1 MVLRGGPHHRGTTDV
16 DLFDAIVGGGA
27 RGDRLGERVE
37 IDHDQVERRNP
48 EFVELLA
55 VRGETTI
62 CQEAGMNPKRF
73 PLTREVTAFVL
84 IYLYVPVIVLIA
96 YSFNANRTAT
106 VWSHVSLDRYG
117 RILVNPSIQAAAKNS
132 LVLALCAATAATAI
146 ALLAALA
153 TSQAFPRRR
162 AVEAVL
168 NMPLILPEIVVAVA
182 TLMLFVALGVQL
194 GLGAMILAHTAFC
207 IPFAYLPIRARL
219 EGMNQ
224 SYGEAAQDLYANR
237 FRSFRR
243 VTLPLLWPG
252 IMAGFTLAFVTSLD
266 DFLTSFFLSG
276 PGTTTLPVY
285 IFSSIKA
292 GITPEINAISTVMLV
307 ISVLLVSLSFILG
320 RLRR

>member
-1 MVLRGGPHHRGTTDV
+1 MNIRHFPMTRGISLLVLT
-16 DLFDAIVGGGA
+16 
-27 RGDRLGERVE
+27 
-37 IDHDQVERRNP
+37 
-48 EFVELLA
+48 
-55 VRGETTI
+55 
-62 CQEAGMNPKRF
+62 
-73 PLTREVTAFVL
+73 
-84 IYLYVPVIVLIA
+84 YLYVPVVVLVG

-106 VWSHVSLDRYG
+106 VWSHVSLDWYG
-117 RILVNPSIQAAAKNS
+117 RILINPSIQAAAQNS

>member
-1 MVLRGGPHHRGTTDV
+1 MNIRHFPMTRGISLLVLT
-16 DLFDAIVGGGA
+16 
-27 RGDRLGERVE
+27 
-37 IDHDQVERRNP
+37 
-48 EFVELLA
+48 
-55 VRGETTI
+55 
-62 CQEAGMNPKRF
+62 
-73 PLTREVTAFVL
+73 
-84 IYLYVPVIVLIA
+84 YLYVPVVVLVG

-106 VWSHVSLDRYG
+106 VWSHVSLDWYG

>member
-1 MVLRGGPHHRGTTDV
+1 
-16 DLFDAIVGGGA
+16 
-27 RGDRLGERVE
+27 
-37 IDHDQVERRNP
+37 
-48 EFVELLA
+48 
-55 VRGETTI
+55 
-62 CQEAGMNPKRF
+62 MNMRRF
-73 PLTREVTAFVL
+73 PMTRGISLLVLT
-84 IYLYVPVIVLIA
+84 YLYVPVVVLVG

-106 VWSHVSLDRYG
+106 VWSHVSLDWYG

>member
-1 MVLRGGPHHRGTTDV
+1 
-16 DLFDAIVGGGA
+16 
-27 RGDRLGERVE
+27 
-37 IDHDQVERRNP
+37 
-48 EFVELLA
+48 
-55 VRGETTI
+55 
-62 CQEAGMNPKRF
+62 MNIRRF
-73 PLTREVTAFVL
+73 PMTREVSLLVL
-84 IYLYVPVIVLIA
+84 AYLYVPVLVLVV

-106 VWSHVSLDRYG
+106 IWSHASLDWYG
-117 RILVNPSIQAAAKNS
+117 RILTNPSIQAATVNS
-132 LVLALCAATAATAI
+132 LILAFAAAIGATTF

-153 TSQAFPRRR
+153 TSRAFPRRG

-219 EGMNQ
+219 EGMSR
-224 SYGEAAQDLYANR
+224 SYEEAAQDLYANR
-237 FRSFRR
+237 FRTFRR

-252 IMAGFTLAFVTSLD
+252 ILAGFTLAFVTSLD

-285 IFSSIKA
+285 IFSAIRA

-307 ISVLLVSLSFILG
+307 ISVLLVSLSFFLS

>member
-1 MVLRGGPHHRGTTDV
+1 MN
-16 DLFDAIVGGGA
+16 I
-27 RGDRLGERVE
+27 
-37 IDHDQVERRNP
+37 RN
-48 EFVELLA
+48 
-55 VRGETTI
+55 
-62 CQEAGMNPKRF
+62 F
-73 PLTREVTAFVL
+73 PLTREISLLVL
-84 IYLYVPVIVLIA
+84 VYLYVPVLVLVA

-106 VWSHVSLDRYG
+106 VWTQLSLDWYG
-117 RILVNPSIQAAAKNS
+117 RILVNPAIQSAATNS
-132 LVLALCAATAATAI
+132 LVLALCAATAATVI

-153 TSQAFPRRR
+153 MSKAFARSD

-182 TLMLFVALGVQL
+182 TLMLFVALGLNL
-194 GLGAMILAHTAFC
+194 GLGTMILAHTAFC

-219 EGMNQ
+219 QGMNQ
-224 SYGEAAQDLYANR
+224 SYGEAAQDLYATR
-237 FRSFRR
+237 FRCFRR

-252 IMAGFTLAFVTSLD
+252 VMAGFTLAFVTSLD
-266 DFLTSFFLSG
+266 DFLTSFFLAG

-307 ISVLLVSLSFILG
+307 VSVLLVSLSFFLG

>member
-1 MVLRGGPHHRGTTDV
+1 MN
-16 DLFDAIVGGGA
+16 I
-27 RGDRLGERVE
+27 
-37 IDHDQVERRNP
+37 RN
-48 EFVELLA
+48 
-55 VRGETTI
+55 
-62 CQEAGMNPKRF
+62 F
-73 PLTREVTAFVL
+73 PLTREISLLVL
-84 IYLYVPVIVLIA
+84 VYLYVPVVVLVA

-106 VWSHVSLDRYG
+106 VWSHVSLDWYG
-117 RILVNPSIQAAAKNS
+117 RILVNPAIQSAATNS
-132 LVLALCAATAATAI
+132 LVLALSAATAATVI

-153 TSQAFPRRR
+153 MSQVFPRRD
-162 AVEAVL
+162 AVEAAL

-182 TLMLFVALGVQL
+182 TLMLFVALGLQL
-194 GLGAMILAHTAFC
+194 GLGTMILAHTAFC

-219 EGMNQ
+219 QGMNQ

-237 FRSFRR
+237 FRCFRR

-252 IMAGFTLAFVTSLD
+252 VMAGFTLAFVTSLD
-266 DFLTSFFLSG
+266 DFLTSFFLAG

-307 ISVLLVSLSFILG
+307 VSVLLVSLSFFLG

>member
-1 MVLRGGPHHRGTTDV
+1 
-16 DLFDAIVGGGA
+16 
-27 RGDRLGERVE
+27 
-37 IDHDQVERRNP
+37 
-48 EFVELLA
+48 
-55 VRGETTI
+55 
-62 CQEAGMNPKRF
+62 MNIRRF
-73 PLTREVTAFVL
+73 PLTREISLLVL
-84 IYLYVPVIVLIA
+84 VYLYVPVVVLVG

-106 VWSHVSLDRYG
+106 IWSHASLDWYA
-117 RILVNPSIQAAAKNS
+117 RILANPSIQSAAKNS
-132 LVLALCAATAATAI
+132 LVLALCAATAATLI

-153 TSQAFPRRR
+153 TSRAFPGRGG
-162 AVEAVL
+162 VEAVL
-168 NMPLILPEIVVAVA
+168 NTPLILPEIVVAVA

-194 GLGAMILAHTAFC
+194 GLEAMILAHTAFC

-224 SYGEAAQDLYANR
+224 SFGEAAQDLYANR
-237 FRSFRR
+237 FRCFRR

-307 ISVLLVSLSFILG
+307 ISVLLVSLSFFLG